1 MVKVIFCP
9 VCSLTNEPAHALFV
23 VTTTLAA
30 TSATL
35 SYIGATPD
43 EKKELHL
50 KVGKQVKSIRT
61 KLADIIQPKEESTT
75 TTKAKLPAKKSR
87 AKKATVKQVEE
98 VAKTSDVSPKL
109 QVVEKE
115 EVIDDSVDAEALIS
129 AL

>member
-1 MVKVIFCP
+1 MK
-9 VCSLTNEPAHALFV
+9 PAHALFV

-61 KLADIIQPKEESTT
+61 KLADIIQPK
-75 TTKAKLPAKKSR
+75 
-87 AKKATVKQVEE
+87 
-98 VAKTSDVSPKL
+98 
-109 QVVEKE
+109 
-115 EVIDDSVDAEALIS
+115 
-129 AL
+129 

>member
-1 MVKVIFCP
+1 MK
-9 VCSLTNEPAHALFV
+9 PAHALFV

-98 VAKTSDVSPKL
+98 VAKTSDVCPKL

-115 EVIDDSVDAEALIS
+115 EVINDSVDADALIS